1 MQDTVLESNK
11 KGKGFSIIILDQQ
24 KFTDTCQWSM
34 LSWNVKLL
42 TSSWFCWCSK
52 QELKKLLFFPS
63 KMLQALD
70 VHGGCNL
77 TKYLSFSSHS
87 LVFILG

>member
-11 KGKGFSIIILDQQ
+11 KGEGFSIIILDR
-24 KFTDTCQWSM
+24 SM

-70 VHGGCNL
+70 MHGGCNL